1 MKKYHYVYRI
11 TNTKE
16 NKYYYGVR
24 SSKIEPKLDLGIKYF
39 SSSTDKEFMK
49 EQKENKDIF
58 KYKVVK
64 QFESKIEAINLEIKL
79 HNIFN
84 VGINESFYNKSK
96 QSSKGFDTTGKGV
109 YINELSINELLDT
122 SEAKKRGLKGAGFG
136 KQSSNK
142 GKKLTAEHKLILSIS
157 HMGEK
162 NANYGIPK
170 TDEIK
175 QKISNSNKGK
185 IITDDM
191 RKNMSDSQKG
201 KIVPIETRKKISI
214 TLTGIIRTKEHCKN
228 ISNGKKGKKYSPEVC
243 ANMSAGQKGKLVW
256 NKGVTNMQSHSEET
270 KNVLSAHFAK
280 TKWINNNIV
289 NKRVLETDLEQFL
302 ANGWQLGRCRKG
314 ISNG

>member
-11 TNTKE
+11 TNTQE

-24 SSKIEPKLDLGIKYF
+24 SSNVEPKLDLGIKYF
-39 SSSTDKEFMK
+39 SSSSDKEFMK

-79 HNIFN
+79 HNRFN
-84 VGINESFYNKSK
+84 VSRNKLFYNKYNQCST
-96 QSSKGFDTTGKGV
+96 GFDTSGKGV
-109 YINELSINELLDT
+109 YINELGINELLDT
-122 SEAKKRGLKGAGFG
+122 DEAKKRGLKGAGFG
-136 KQSSNK
+136 KQSCNK
-142 GKKLTAEHKLILSIS
+142 GKKLTAEHKLKLSIS

-162 NANYGIPK
+162 NVNYGIPK

-185 IITDDM
+185 ITTEVT

-201 KIVPIETRKKISI
+201 KIIPIETREKISI
-214 TLTGIIRTKEHCKN
+214 ALTGILRTKEHCNN
-228 ISNGKKGKKYSPEVC
+228 ISKGKKGKKYSEEAC
-243 ANMSAGQKGKLVW
+243 RNMSKGQKGKHVW

-270 KNVLSAHFAK
+270 KNSLSTHFAK
-280 TKWINNNIV
+280 TKWINDNV
-289 NKRVLETDLEQFL
+289 VSKRVLETEVEQYLE
-302 ANGWQLGRCRKG
+302 NGWQLGRCRKG